1 MEEIKIFYKSDV
13 EYFINELIYILYKEN
28 YFSYLKNAIEYKDKI
43 IDYIDQNICSFP
55 SKTTPLIL
63 NHLGSNYMFY
73 KSNPRTTWYIFFDK
87 EDNQY
92 LITFITNNH
101 TEIAKYL

>member
-1 MEEIKIFYKSDV
+1 
-13 EYFINELIYILYKEN
+13 
-28 YFSYLKNAIEYKDKI
+28 
-43 IDYIDQNICSFP
+43 
-55 SKTTPLIL
+55 
-63 NHLGSNYMFY
+63 MFY